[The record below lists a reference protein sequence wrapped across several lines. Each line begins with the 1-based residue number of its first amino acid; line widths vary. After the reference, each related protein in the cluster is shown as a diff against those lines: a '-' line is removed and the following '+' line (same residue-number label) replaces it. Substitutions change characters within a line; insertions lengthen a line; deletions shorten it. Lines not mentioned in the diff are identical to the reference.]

1 MAPAGD
7 SLAEPITVAGLRA
20 EVLDEKRASISAE
33 KRASIV
39 TDPRPA
45 TADAGAVAPAGG
57 VIPDGQFPTAEELGT
72 LRRVPNKIPMKLISS
87 PKALPQVLT
96 LISLV
101 LSGWSSAPRP
111 ESPPSTSS
119 GNTLCPFSVPMLLTS
134 TGVVIKPSAGHS
146 ELTLSAT

>member
-45 TADAGAVAPAGG
+45 TADAGAVAPAGS
-57 VIPDGQFPTAEELGT
+57 VTPDGQFPTAEELGT
-72 LRRVPNKIPMKLISS
+72 LRRVPNKIPMKLFSIAFVELCERFSYYGCTVVCKFSLSLDHISS
-87 PKALPQVLT
+87 VIPTQKD
-96 LISLV
+96 I
-101 LSGWSSAPRP
+101 SGWKTRFLA
-111 ESPPSTSS
+111 STIS
-119 GNTLCPFSVPMLLTS
+119 GTIVRSV
-134 TGVVIKPSAGHS
+134 
-146 ELTLSAT
+146 